1 MIDRRGI
8 GIRGRASKR
17 KTAINNVNKKAKYIV
32 KADEVITGRLSP
44 LISSVRGFRR
54 GSSSAAATVDSY
66 ACWATSRAR
75 VRVAIESEIRL
86 LYGGREGCLGLEF
99 EKVCDRRSSNRTGR
113 RG

>member
-1 MIDRRGI
+1 MIDRRRVRI
-8 GIRGRASKR
+8 CRGSSEG
-17 KTAINNVNKKAKYIV
+17 KTAVSNINNQGVYIV

-44 LISSVRGFRR
+44 LISSVRGFGR
-54 GSSSAAATVDSY
+54 GLSSAGATVDSY

-86 LYGGREGCLGLEF
+86 LNGGRDDCRGIEF

-113 RG
+113 RA